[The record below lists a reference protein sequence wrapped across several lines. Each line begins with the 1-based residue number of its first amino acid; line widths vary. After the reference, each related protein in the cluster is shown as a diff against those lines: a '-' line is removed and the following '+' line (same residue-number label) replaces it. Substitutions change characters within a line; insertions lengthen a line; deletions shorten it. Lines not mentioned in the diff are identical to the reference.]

1 MQNKPVAAPARPAAF
16 PGAPATETP
25 PRVSPPQAPIRPPT
39 GTGAKPDEP
48 PKNPGKRSKPQ
59 VAARAIKPSEPEA
72 MRIVQEMAAR
82 YGLTIVGFESAGLD
96 ARTAQDIADAVDIV
110 LIRHRTVLRGIEI
123 SEAASSPASVENR
136 GEAAAP
142 VAPWIVLARN
152 AVADPQLPAG
162 SDGHAGRS
170 MYTTVLRALGSA
182 FDLMGGFRA
191 RHEAQ
196 RTLIAEYLR
205 LNGTQGQTLGQVV
218 GGYKRW
224 RAQLGG
230 ACFDR
235 GVFVPGNALAEAFIE
250 VESERNAASGP
261 AKVLHRMLV
270 AMAR

>member
-1 MQNKPVAAPARPAAF
+1 MQ
-16 PGAPATETP
+16 
-25 PRVSPPQAPIRPPT
+25 
-39 GTGAKPDEP
+39 
-48 PKNPGKRSKPQ
+48 
-59 VAARAIKPSEPEA
+59 
-72 MRIVQEMAAR
+72 IVQEMAAR

-123 SEAASSPASVENR
+123 SEAANSPASVENR

-142 VAPWIVLARN
+142 VEPWIVLARN
-152 AVADPQLPAG
+152 AVAGPQLPAG

-191 RHEAQ
+191 RREAQ
-196 RTLIAEYLR
+196 RALIAEYLR